1 MLNVNETKRMEAL
14 TAGLPS
20 KSAKMRALAKAGY
33 ERADIARFL
42 GVKYQFVRNVLVQ
55 DETRLSETDAPSEAG
70 KATSATGAA
79 DPGMAVRI
87 TIAKDGSVHIPGHLL
102 AAAGTAPGQV
112 LLARFEDDEIKLVT
126 PDATKRQI
134 RAAMRKYVPEGV
146 SLVDDLLQE
155 RRREVDREQG
165 RA

>member
-1 MLNVNETKRMEAL
+1 MLNINETKRMETL

-20 KSAKMRALAKAGY
+20 KSAKMRALASAGY

-55 DETRLSETDAPSEAG
+55 DEVR
-70 KATSATGAA
+70 SAENEVSVESGAARAAEAA
-79 DPGMAVRI
+79 DPGMAIRV
-87 TIAKDGSVHIPGHLL
+87 TIAKDGSVHIPGYLL
-102 AAAGTAPGQV
+102 AAAGVAPGQA

-126 PDATKRQI
+126 PDATRRQI
-134 RAAMRKYVPEGV
+134 RAAIRKFVPEGV

-155 RRREVDREQG
+155 RRREVEHEQG

>member
-1 MLNVNETKRMEAL
+1 MLNVNEAQKMEAL
-14 TAGLPS
+14 TTGMPS

-55 DETRLSETDAPSEAG
+55 DEARASEGAAS
-70 KATSATGAA
+70 ATSDADERTAEAT
-79 DPGMAVRI
+79 DPGVAVRLMV
-87 TIAKDGSVHIPGHLL
+87 AEDGSVHIPGHLL
-102 AAAGTAPGQV
+102 AAAGTSPGQI

-126 PDATKRQI
+126 PGATRRQI
-134 RAAMRKYVPEGV
+134 RAAIRKYVPQGV
-146 SLVDDLLQE
+146 SLVDDLLQG
-155 RRREVDREQG
+155 RRREVEHEQG